1 MSITFFLLEVGS
13 SMILIALFKALI
25 WLYLKN
31 QKVIFFGK
39 LLPRIKKNRPSS
51 KKINNRI
58 IYPSTFASSFN
69 QISSVGSPILDFIKI
84 I

>member
-1 MSITFFLLEVGS
+1 M
-13 SMILIALFKALI
+13 IALFKALI
-25 WLYLKN
+25 WLNNSYLTNYNKS
-31 QKVIFFGK
+31 QKPESYIFGK
-39 LLPRIKKNRPSS
+39 LLPRIKKKRPSS

-69 QISSVGSPILDFIKI
+69 QISRVGSPILDFIKI

>member
-1 MSITFFLLEVGS
+1 M
-13 SMILIALFKALI
+13 IALFKALI
-25 WLYLKN
+25 WLYNSYLTNYNKS

-39 LLPRIKKNRPSS
+39 LLPRIKKNRQSS

-69 QISSVGSPILDFIKI
+69 QISRVGSPILHFIKI